1 MAKAEVSLAGRVV
14 AITGGGRGIG
24 RATAHAC
31 REAGMHVAIGDIDLE
46 GAEWTATGLGGDSV
60 AHELDVTDRASFAAF
75 LDDVE
80 QRLGPL
86 DVLINNAG
94 IMQLGSFASEDDETT
109 RRQIEINAVGVINGM
124 KEAIARMGPRGR
136 GHIVNLASTA
146 GKGGF
151 AGAVT
156 YCATK
161 HFVVGASEAARSE
174 LRGTGIEF
182 SCVMPGVVNTELAS
196 GLKPARGVKNSEPGD
211 VADAIIDALRHR
223 RFDVYVPR
231 SIGPIGTVFG
241 AMPRPVREAAAR
253 AMRADRLLAEA
264 DMVARA
270 SYESRAS
277 ASAPSTEHVGLGG

>member
-1 MAKAEVSLAGRVV
+1 MARTEVTLAGQVV
-14 AITGGGRGIG
+14 AITGAARGIG

-31 REAGMHVAIGDIDLE
+31 QRAGMRVAVGDIDAE
-46 GAEWTATGLGGDSV
+46 GAERTAAELGVNAMGGHV
-60 AHELDVTDRASFAAF
+60 DVTDRASFAAF
-75 LDDVE
+75 LDEVE

-86 DVLINNAG
+86 DVLVNNAG
-94 IMQLGSFASEDDETT
+94 IMPLGPLVSEDDDST
-109 RRQIEINAVGVINGM
+109 RRQIEINVVGVLNGM
-124 KEAIARMGPRGR
+124 KEAIARMTARGR
-136 GHIVNLASTA
+136 GHIVNVASTA

-156 YCATK
+156 YCGTK
-161 HFVVGASEAARSE
+161 HFVVGASEAARAE
-174 LRGTGIEF
+174 LRGSGIEF

-231 SIGPIGTVFG
+231 AIGTIGAVFG
-241 AMPRPVREAAAR
+241 AMPRSVREAAAR

-264 DMVARA
+264 DMQARA
-270 SYESRAS
+270 GYERRAS
-277 ASAPSTEHVGLGG
+277 ASAPERMTIDG